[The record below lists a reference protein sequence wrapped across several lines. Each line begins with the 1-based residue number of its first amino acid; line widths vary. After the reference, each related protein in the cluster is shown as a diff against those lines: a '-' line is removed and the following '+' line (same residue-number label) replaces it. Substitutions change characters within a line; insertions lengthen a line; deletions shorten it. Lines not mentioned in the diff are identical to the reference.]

1 MYTDYYALTGRPFQL
16 SPNPRFFF
24 ASRAHRRAV
33 ASISLGLQQGEGLL
47 VISGEVGS
55 GKTTLSSYLQEQLG
69 HRRLAIASV
78 ATAGVGAET
87 LPTLIARALRLEP
100 ERVPQEDVLGLIE
113 RDLRDRQAERRR
125 VLLVADEAQNLSV
138 EALKVL
144 CRLTYLVQ
152 DGQTPLQLL
161 LLGPPSFRDLLAGPA
176 LERVRQFVVA
186 SAHLGALG
194 PDEVRSY
201 MEHRL
206 RLVGWRDV
214 PSFEPAIFDE
224 IFAFSRGLPRL
235 VNLIAA
241 RLLVHGSIEQRDRL
255 TAAEARDLAQ
265 ELALET
271 TAWADV
277 SVPQPSGAEPAPAWT
292 DVPLVGAEVG
302 DPRREI
308 QRLRLKLEAVF
319 TELGLERRRSEELRG
334 QVERLTRALHQM
346 ELDHLRIEAATS
358 RRLADI
364 LVSAGT
370 QGQVEPERKGE
381 QTSVHV
387 H

>member
-47 VISGEVGS
+47 LISGEVGS
-55 GKTTLSSYLQEQLG
+55 GKTTLAAYLQEQLG
-69 HRRLAIASV
+69 HPRLAIV
-78 ATAGVGAET
+78 PIATAGAGVET
-87 LPTLIARALRLEP
+87 LPRLIARALRLEP
-100 ERVPQEDVLGLIE
+100 ERVPPEDVLGLIE
-113 RDLRDRQAERRR
+113 RDLLARRAERRR
-125 VLLVADEAQNLSV
+125 VLLVGDEAQDLSV
-138 EALKVL
+138 EALKLL
-144 CRLTYLVQ
+144 CRLTYIVE

-176 LERVRQFVVA
+176 LERLRQLVVA
-186 SAHLGALG
+186 SAHLGPLG
-194 PDEVRSY
+194 PDEVRPY

-206 RLVGWRDV
+206 RLVGWRNV
-214 PSFEPAIFDE
+214 PSFESGTFDE

-241 RLLVHGSIEQRDRL
+241 RLLVHGSIEQRDTL

-265 ELALET
+265 ELAVET

-277 SVPQPSGAEPAPAWT
+277 PVPQPLAAEPVPAWAGMPPT
-292 DVPLVGAEVG
+292 GPEAS
-302 DPRREI
+302 DPRREVD
-308 QRLRLKLEAVF
+308 RLRAKLESVY
-319 TELGLERRRSEELRG
+319 TELGLERRRSEDLRA

-346 ELDHLRIEAATS
+346 ELDNLRVEAATS

-364 LVSAGT
+364 LTNAGAPALI
-370 QGQVEPERKGE
+370 EAERQDE
-381 QTSVHV
+381 QKSVH
-387 H
+387 